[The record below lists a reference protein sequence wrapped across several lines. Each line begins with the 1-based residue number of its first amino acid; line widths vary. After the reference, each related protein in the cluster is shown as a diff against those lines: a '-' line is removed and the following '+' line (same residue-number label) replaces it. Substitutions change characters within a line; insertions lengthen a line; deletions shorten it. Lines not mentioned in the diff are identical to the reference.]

1 MAGSS
6 LYQDDDGSG
15 AITDI
20 NVTPFV
26 DVVLVLL
33 VVFIVTAKLIVTRG
47 VEIDKPKAATGGD
60 VLSTLRVSVNKDGEL
75 FVNGNKFASDPA
87 AVGRIKEIAASSTNE
102 ALALGITINGLAIL
116 SETPLPWN
124 PEHTN
129 PAGGLT
135 KYYRDNVIGGP
146 GSFVIEAK
154 DFSSFGQAI
163 IKKMIAEIADA
174 RGNPATAAR

>member
-33 VVFIVTAKLIVTRG
+33 VVFIVTAKLIVARG

-60 VLSTLRVSVNKDGEL
+60 VQSTLRVSVDQTGQL
-75 FVNGNKFASDPA
+75 YVNGDHFTSDPA
-87 AVGRIKEIAASSTNE
+87 AIGRIREIAAST
-102 ALALGITINGLAIL
+102 
-116 SETPLPWN
+116 
-124 PEHTN
+124 
-129 PAGGLT
+129 T
-135 KYYRDNVIGGP
+135 KP
-146 GSFVIEAK
+146 K
-154 DFSSFGQAI
+154 AI
-163 IKKMIAEIADA
+163 IAGDRRTAYAGVMHAIDLVQQAGVTAIALENE
-174 RGNPATAAR
+174 RPTQ